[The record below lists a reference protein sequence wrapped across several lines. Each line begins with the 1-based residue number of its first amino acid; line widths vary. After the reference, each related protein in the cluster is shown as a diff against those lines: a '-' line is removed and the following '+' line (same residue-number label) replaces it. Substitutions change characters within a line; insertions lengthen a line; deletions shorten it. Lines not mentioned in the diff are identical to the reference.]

1 MDVWTKIRGLLLRGG
16 VLIAALVALT
26 LVINLSWFDEPLHP
40 DLQRLKTPQPVSMED
55 NAYPL
60 IYGFPAADG
69 RDPRAAGLAIIETL
83 RERYREGRRMA
94 LGDEEMNEILGGSGL
109 DDGWRASF
117 SSLPC
122 NSRFALDCAEQLIAD
137 VRRVDPNQPRLRLL
151 LERYET
157 ILRAAKFEEN
167 QEFDAYTPVPA
178 YGQLLPVGRIRLAM
192 SYVGESTPAFLARVA
207 EDVAF
212 LKRMLREGDTLIAK
226 MVALA
231 GLRND
236 LTFLSA
242 LMRDRDLT
250 EEDLESLRQFLRPL
264 TSEERDIGETF
275 LAELRIALLS
285 EKSLVIPEEGP
296 WMTQLLLQQN
306 ATLNEYY
313 FSTILPM
320 QLRSSL
326 SPEEFYRQ
334 RGYEQLSYSVRAFPP
349 PLFNLGGKLVLEHIM
364 TEYNLQDYITRVHD
378 LNGRIFLVLLQAELE
393 GSPERGVPDLVR
405 MSTHK
410 NPYTGD
416 PMDYDAAAQTIRF
429 DCLEASSSD
438 VCAVVISPLMPG
450 TGR

>member
-1 MDVWTKIRGLLLRGG
+1 MDIRTRIRGLLVRAGL
-16 VLIAALVALT
+16 LIAAIAAVTVA
-26 LVINLSWFDEPLHP
+26 INLSWFDEPLHP
-40 DLQRLKTPQPVSMED
+40 ELQRLKTPQPVSMED

-60 IYGFPAADG
+60 VYGFPAADD
-69 RDPRAAGLAIIETL
+69 RDPRAAGLAIVETL

-94 LGDEEMNEILGGSGL
+94 VSDEELSRILGGSGF
-109 DDGWRASF
+109 DDAWRASF

-137 VRRVDPNQPRLRLL
+137 LEHADPNQPRLRVLL
-151 LERYET
+151 DRYGT
-157 ILRAAKFEEN
+157 ILHAARFEEN

-178 YGQLLPVGRIRLAM
+178 YGTLLPVGRIRLAM
-192 SYVGESTPAFLARVA
+192 SYEHEPTQVFLARVA

-212 LKRMLREGDTLIAK
+212 WKMTLRDGQTLIAK

-231 GLRND
+231 ALRND

-242 LMRDRDLT
+242 LMRDRDLS
-250 EEDLESLRQFLRPL
+250 EEDLEFLRQYLSPF

-285 EKSLVIPEEGP
+285 EKSLVIPEEGS
-296 WMTQLLLQQN
+296 WTTRLLLQQH

-320 QLRSSL
+320 QLRASL
-326 SPEEFYRQ
+326 SPAEFYRQ

-364 TEYNLQDYITRVHD
+364 TENNLQDYITRVHD
-378 LNGRIFLVLLQAELE
+378 LEGRILLVLLQAELE
-393 GSPERGVPDLVR
+393 SRSERSVPEVVR
-405 MSTHK
+405 TSTYK
-410 NPYTGD
+410 NPYTGE
-416 PMDYDAAAQTIRF
+416 PMDYDEAAQTIRF

-438 VCAVVISPLMPG
+438 VCAVVLSSLG
-450 TGR
+450 G